1 MYLCIDLKSFYASV
15 ECSLRGLDPFKTPLV
30 VCDLERSKNSICLA
44 VTPYLKKLGVKSRT
58 RINDLPK
65 IKNMIYA
72 KPRMRKYMEFSKE
85 IYKIYLSFF
94 SKEDIHVYSIDE
106 VFINLTP
113 YLKYNKKTVLEFA
126 KDVMKKIYENTKIT
140 STSGIGKNMFLA
152 KVALDCLAKKS
163 KDNIGFMTDEIFY
176 NYIHFLDIKDIFGFS
191 DGYAKRLKKFNV
203 KNLHDLSKINV
214 CDLEK
219 EFGIIGR
226 EMHEHSFGIDN
237 VDIYEVKNYMIKR
250 KSLTHGQVLMRDYEA
265 NEIKTIILEM
275 TDLLV
280 LDLLR
285 NNYKCRCV
293 GLSVVYKDE
302 GGFGRQITLESSTN
316 SQKKILDAM
325 YSLYDKFIDNSKL
338 IRGVRIRASQLEI
351 NDYTNF
357 NLFENIELLEK
368 ERKFYKVY
376 DDIKEKFG
384 KNSINKAISYT
395 EEGNQIFRNTLIG
408 GHNE

>member
-1 MYLCIDLKSFYASV
+1 
-15 ECSLRGLDPFKTPLV
+15 
-30 VCDLERSKNSICLA
+30 
-44 VTPYLKKLGVKSRT
+44 
-58 RINDLPK
+58 
-65 IKNMIYA
+65 
-72 KPRMRKYMEFSKE
+72 
-85 IYKIYLSFF
+85 
-94 SKEDIHVYSIDE
+94 
-106 VFINLTP
+106 
-113 YLKYNKKTVLEFA
+113 
-126 KDVMKKIYENTKIT
+126 
-140 STSGIGKNMFLA
+140 
-152 KVALDCLAKKS
+152 
-163 KDNIGFMTDEIFY
+163 
-176 NYIHFLDIKDIFGFS
+176 
-191 DGYAKRLKKFNV
+191 
-203 KNLHDLSKINV
+203 
-214 CDLEK
+214 
-219 EFGIIGR
+219 
-226 EMHEHSFGIDN
+226 
-237 VDIYEVKNYMIKR
+237 
-250 KSLTHGQVLMRDYEA
+250 
-265 NEIKTIILEM
+265 M

-293 GLSVVYKDE
+293 GLSIVYKDE